1 MDSFCMDPN
10 ARNNDK
16 PAPTAAAGAD
26 FAQPASLRHRSRRKR
41 RRSWFWP
48 TAGVISAVAATGIY
62 GYFLLS
68 GPATPSTRPHD
79 PNAPTLEDSSPTI
92 RGLSTDDEDA
102 VRRKLISK
110 NAPSPTL
117 TGIAR
122 HEASEMGKP
131 AGPAYQDSGE
141 NLAFMT
147 EELVPDSP
155 QVKEAAAALQ
165 AYRQASPWQ
174 QKQAFL
180 YNPSTIEARLR
191 AFYEERRETDPEP
204 LDLAGATLISAGE
217 SKVVLLRY
225 RSPSRPDSVLPAYF
239 HRAASGKLVLDWE
252 AWTGFSEITIPAFKQ
267 ERPLIPALM
276 RLVAM
281 ESDYYNYEFEDK
293 ARFLA
298 VKLRSPDGMHSLTG
312 YVLRKSQLGIAV
324 GNLIGVRLPNPLP
337 PEVPLPPLRLPG
349 SKQPVT
355 LRVAFPPTV
364 QSDHCVMITEIV
376 ADRWMLFPGEG
387 S

>member
-1 MDSFCMDPN
+1 MSHDDP
-10 ARNNDK
+10 ASQDET
-16 PAPTAAAGAD
+16 PSAVPGAD
-26 FAQPASLRHRSRRKR
+26 FAKPAEPRRGR
-41 RRSWFWP
+41 RRRRWKRWFWP
-48 TAGVISAVAATGIY
+48 ALGIFSALVAAGLYTY
-62 GYFLLS
+62 ALMR
-68 GPATPSTRPHD
+68 GPVVKAVKPLD
-79 PNAPTLEDSSPTI
+79 PNAATLEEMPPTI
-92 RGLSTDDEDA
+92 RGVVNDDGDA
-102 VRRKLISK
+102 VRRKLVSK
-110 NAPSPTL
+110 HAPSPTL

-131 AGPAYQDSGE
+131 AGPAYQEKGE
-141 NLAFMT
+141 NLPLT
-147 EELVPDSP
+147 SEELTPESAEV
-155 QVKEAAAALQ
+155 QEAVKALSAYRAAASLQ
-165 AYRQASPWQ
+165 A
-174 QKQAFL
+174 KQAMV
-180 YNPSTIEARLR
+180 YNARLLEPKMKL
-191 AFYEERRETDPEP
+191 FYEDRRETDPEP
-204 LDLAGATLISAGE
+204 QDLAGGTLISAGE

-239 HRAASGKLVLDWE
+239 HRSPAGTLLLDWE
-252 AWTGFSEITIPAFKQ
+252 AWTGFSDVTIPALKKS
-267 ERPLIPALM
+267 RSAIPATL
-276 RLVAM
+276 RVVAM
-281 ESDYYNYEFEDK
+281 ESDYYNYEFQDK

-349 SKQPVT
+349 AKQPVT
-355 LRVAFPPTV
+355 LRVAFPPTA